1 MSNAPS
7 PDPAAA
13 AVDPDESD
21 PLAWG
26 SWARLFQV
34 LIVGALVVGIVL
46 RFVTKSPLWLDESL
60 SVNIAR
66 LPLGDITEALR
77 HDGHP
82 PLYYL
87 LLHGWMAAFGEGDV
101 AVRAL
106 SGVFALAAIPFF
118 WVAGNRLGGRRVAW
132 LALAVVAVLPYAL
145 RYATETRMYSLVMLL
160 ALIGWLLLDDALRRP
175 NLARLAGISA
185 VVALL
190 LWTHYWAM
198 WLLAVVGVA
207 LIVRAVRSH
216 RAGRPED
223 VRRVRNVIFAMV
235 VGGFLFL
242 PWISVL
248 LYQGAH
254 TGTPWA
260 RPVRPT
266 EMLTFTVADLGGGG
280 QAEALTLG
288 WFVALLALTGL
299 TGIGR
304 GGTKVEID
312 LATRPKARPFAIAVV
327 GTLALAC
334 VVGYATGAT
343 YASRYAAVF
352 VPFLILLAALGLAQ
366 LSRVPLLVGLLVL
379 FGLGA
384 IGGYRN
390 VTVDRSDA
398 RRSAEAIEARA
409 DEDALVV
416 YCPDQLGPSTSRVLG
431 DRFDQVTYPR
441 FEAPQLIDWTD
452 YKERLDAASVD
463 DFAAELLE
471 RAGDRQIFLVYS
483 TDYIT
488 HEETCPAL
496 FNAIGA
502 QRSPEIL
509 TDTTE
514 AWEPSA
520 VVLFDPPKP

>member
-1 MSNAPS
+1 MSVPS
-7 PDPAAA
+7 SSEQAAA
-13 AVDPDESD
+13 AVEPDDTD

-26 SWARLFQV
+26 SWTRAFHV
-34 LIVGALVVGIVL
+34 LIVGALLAGIAL

-82 PLYYL
+82 PLYYV
-87 LLHGWMAAFGEGDV
+87 LLHGWMSLFGESNE

-106 SGVFALAAIPFF
+106 SGVFSLAALPLF
-118 WVAGNRLGGRRVAW
+118 WIAGNRLGGRRVAW
-132 LALAVVAVLPYAL
+132 LTLAVVAVSPYAL

-160 ALIGWLLLDDALRRP
+160 ALAGWLLLDDALRRP
-175 NLARLAGISA
+175 TLARLAGISV

-207 LIVRAVRSH
+207 LIVHVVRAR
-216 RAGRPED
+216 RAGRD
-223 VRRVRNVIFAMV
+223 DDLRATFKVMGAMV
-235 VGGFLFL
+235 VGGLLFL

-280 QAEALTLG
+280 QAEALVLG

-299 TGIGR
+299 TGIGL
-304 GGTKVEID
+304 GGSKVEVD
-312 LATRPKARPFAIAVV
+312 LATRPKARPFAIAII
-327 GTLALAC
+327 GTVILAC
-334 VVGYATGAT
+334 AIGYLTGAT
-343 YASRYAAVF
+343 YASRYASVF
-352 VPFLILLAALGLAQ
+352 IPFVVLLAALGLAQ
-366 LSRVPLLVGLLVL
+366 LSRIPLLVGLLVL

-390 VTVDRSDA
+390 ITVPRSDA
-398 RRSAEAIEARA
+398 EHSADAIVARA
-409 DEDALVV
+409 DDDALVV
-416 YCPDQLGPSTSRVLG
+416 YCPDQLGPSTSRILG

-441 FEAPQLIDWTD
+441 FESPQLIDWTD
-452 YKERLDAASVD
+452 YKERLDEADVD
-463 DFAAELLE
+463 DFAAQLLE

-483 TDYIT
+483 TNYIT

-502 QRSPEIL
+502 QRPPEIL

-520 VVLFDPPKP
+520 VVLFAQPEG

>member
-1 MSNAPS
+1 
-7 PDPAAA
+7 
-13 AVDPDESD
+13 
-21 PLAWG
+21 
-26 SWARLFQV
+26 
-34 LIVGALVVGIVL
+34 
-46 RFVTKSPLWLDESL
+46 
-60 SVNIAR
+60 
-66 LPLGDITEALR
+66 
-77 HDGHP
+77 
-82 PLYYL
+82 
-87 LLHGWMAAFGEGDV
+87 
-101 AVRAL
+101 
-106 SGVFALAAIPFF
+106 
-118 WVAGNRLGGRRVAW
+118 
-132 LALAVVAVLPYAL
+132 
-145 RYATETRMYSLVMLL
+145 MLL
-160 ALIGWLLLDDALRRP
+160 VLVGWLLLDDALRRP
-175 NLARLAGISA
+175 TLARLIGIAA

-207 LIVRAVRSH
+207 LIVHAVRARRSN
-216 RAGRPED
+216 RPED
-223 VRRVRNVIFAMV
+223 LRNTVKVIGAV
-235 VGGFLFL
+235 IVGGLLFL
-242 PWISVL
+242 PWVGVL

-266 EMLTFTVADLGGGG
+266 EMLTFTIADLGGGG
-280 QAEALTLG
+280 QAEALVLG

-299 TGIGR
+299 TGR
-304 GGTKVEID
+304 GLGGAKVEID
-312 LATRPKARPFAIAVV
+312 LATRPKARPFAIAII
-327 GTLALAC
+327 GTVAVAC

-366 LSRVPLLVGLLVL
+366 LSRLPLMLGLVVL
-379 FGLGA
+379 FVLGA
-384 IGGYRN
+384 FGGYRN

-409 DEDALVV
+409 DDDALVV
-416 YCPDQLGPSTSRVLG
+416 YCPDQLGPSTSRILG
-431 DRFDQVTYPR
+431 HRYDQVTYPR

-452 YKERLDAASVD
+452 YKERLDEVSVD
-463 DFAAELLE
+463 DFAAKLLE

-488 HEETCPAL
+488 HETTCPAL

-520 VVLFDPPKP
+520 VVLFGPPTA